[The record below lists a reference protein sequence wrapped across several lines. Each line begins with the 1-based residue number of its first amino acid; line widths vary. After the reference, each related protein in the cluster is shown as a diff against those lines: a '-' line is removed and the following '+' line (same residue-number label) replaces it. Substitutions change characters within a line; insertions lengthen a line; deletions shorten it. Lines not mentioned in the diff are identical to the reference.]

1 MKILEVTIALLDE
14 IIIVTVIVGAL
25 TFMAVALNVIGLG
38 EALVIGAV
46 LIVVIA
52 LITYKVVEAH
62 KAKVKVGIET
72 YIGKKAK
79 VVEAAGKTAIIMVEG
94 ELWKAESETET
105 TLSSEDTVI
114 IVGFEEGKFI
124 VKPLKEKA

>member
-52 LITYKVVEAH
+52 FITYKVVEAH